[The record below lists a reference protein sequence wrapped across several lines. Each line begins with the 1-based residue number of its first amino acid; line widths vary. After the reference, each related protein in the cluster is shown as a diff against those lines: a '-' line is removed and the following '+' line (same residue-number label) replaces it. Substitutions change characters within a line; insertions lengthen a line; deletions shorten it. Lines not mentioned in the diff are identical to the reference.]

1 MLSAYRA
8 QPLIGAYP
16 AHPSLTFPAT
26 PSSSG
31 STATPDVT
39 YGRMGHGMRAETR
52 TSRAFVGPGPASRSD
67 RACPT
72 RHALGVAGHSRQRG
86 SATVPYPGGMRMR
99 PTLSWTP
106 AQDLPPGTTD
116 LAPVTDA
123 LSSGGV
129 LVLSGAGIS
138 TESGIPDYRG
148 EGGSLSRHTPMTY
161 QDFTASAQARRRYWA
176 RSHLG
181 WRTFGRA
188 RPNAGHRAVAAFGR
202 HGRLSGVI
210 TQNVDSLHQAAG
222 SEGVVDLHGSLDRVV
237 CLSCGTFSP
246 RRELAQRLEAANAGF
261 RPVASTINPDG
272 DADLTD
278 EQVGDFR
285 VVPCTV
291 CGGILKPDVVFFG
304 ESVPLPR
311 VEHCRELVREAA
323 SLLVLGSSLTV
334 MSGLRFVR
342 LAAQSGKPVLIVN
355 QDATRGDSL
364 AVTRIA
370 LPLGTALTTVAAR
383 LGIPVDEESAGPV

>member
-1 MLSAYRA
+1 
-8 QPLIGAYP
+8 
-16 AHPSLTFPAT
+16 
-26 PSSSG
+26 
-31 STATPDVT
+31 
-39 YGRMGHGMRAETR
+39 
-52 TSRAFVGPGPASRSD
+52 
-67 RACPT
+67 
-72 RHALGVAGHSRQRG
+72 
-86 SATVPYPGGMRMR
+86 MRMR

-106 AQDLPPGTTD
+106 TEGLPPATMD
-116 LAPVTDA
+116 LEPVAEA
-123 LSSGGV
+123 LSAGGV

-161 QDFTASAQARRRYWA
+161 QDFTGGAQARRRYWA

-202 HGRLSGVI
+202 HGRLAGVI
-210 TQNVDSLHQAAG
+210 TQNVDSLHRTAG
-222 SEGVVDLHGSLDRVV
+222 SEDVVELHGSLDRVV
-237 CLSCGTFSP
+237 CLSCGAFSP
-246 RRELAQRLEAANAGF
+246 RRELARRLEDANAGF
-261 RPVASTINPDG
+261 SPVAAGINPDG

-278 EQVGDFR
+278 EQVGGFH

-304 ESVPLPR
+304 ESVPPQR
-311 VEHCRELVREAA
+311 VERCRALVREAS

-342 LAAQSGKPVLIVN
+342 QAAEAGKPVLIVN
-355 QDATRGDSL
+355 QDPTRGDRH
-364 AVTRIA
+364 AVTRVA
-370 LPLGTALTTVAAR
+370 LPLGAALTAVAGR
-383 LGIPVDEESAGPV
+383 LGVPVDEGAAGTA